1 MNKLIAIIIIALA
14 GNSWAQESFSLADA
28 KAYALEN
35 NLTISNAMNDVEN
48 TRQRYIE
55 IRGMGL
61 PQVDITGSFNNF
73 INLPIQIVDASF
85 INPNAAEGETIS
97 FRAGQEFSASGTLQ
111 ASQLV
116 FNGSYLVGLKAAD
129 YLQKFQ
135 ATASDISKED
145 VIFNVIQAYQL
156 ASVAKENLVF
166 TDSMVIITQ
175 ELIDKQANYLEL
187 GLMKQEEMDQL
198 NYSLQRIEMINNI
211 LGTLKEKYTENN
223 DTYDELFR
231 SYRTLVYSY
240 FQSLEV
246 VSRQIGG
253 VRVDLSHTYQKTL
266 SKPFESVDENTQKE
280 AMEIISKYG
289 FSNKVLLQSD
299 LFPYLQKQRRGFS
312 ISEDPQIHE
321 RILKYQMRILNHLLH
336 SNVLE
341 RMSNSSLYGN
351 EYEITEYMIDLRKS
365 IFESDMNGDVSSVRQ
380 YLQTSYVEKLLSII
394 DDKSQYDLI
403 SKSKVYYNLNWLRNN
418 LNVKSGNLNSRQHKD
433 YLVYLIDNQLTSN

>member
-1 MNKLIAIIIIALA
+1 MNKLIAIVIIALA

-35 NLTISNAMNDVEN
+35 NLTIRNAMNDVEN

-61 PQVDITGSFNNF
+61 PQIDITGSFNNF

-198 NYSLQRIEMINNI
+198 NYSLLMSKDAHMSAQLQYENSISLLKFSMGYPINNNLEMSDRAAQLLGKSSLSSRNESVTQNLTYSLLEKQVVLSELDVKNYRYVNLPSLNAFFQHTYNAYRNEFNFFANEQWFPQTVWGLQLNVPIFSGLTRKAKTSQARIRLMKSENDLAMMEETLKFQAQQATNNLIGATSKHKLQEENIALALSIYEKAITKEKIGNGNSIIVTQKYNQLIMAQAQYTGSLIELFNAQLALDKIYNNI
-211 LGTLKEKYTENN
+211 LPT
-223 DTYDELFR
+223 
-231 SYRTLVYSY
+231 
-240 FQSLEV
+240 
-246 VSRQIGG
+246 
-253 VRVDLSHTYQKTL
+253 
-266 SKPFESVDENTQKE
+266 
-280 AMEIISKYG
+280 
-289 FSNKVLLQSD
+289 NK
-299 LFPYLQKQRRGFS
+299 
-312 ISEDPQIHE
+312 
-321 RILKYQMRILNHLLH
+321 
-336 SNVLE
+336 
-341 RMSNSSLYGN
+341 
-351 EYEITEYMIDLRKS
+351 
-365 IFESDMNGDVSSVRQ
+365 
-380 YLQTSYVEKLLSII
+380 
-394 DDKSQYDLI
+394 
-403 SKSKVYYNLNWLRNN
+403 
-418 LNVKSGNLNSRQHKD
+418 
-433 YLVYLIDNQLTSN
+433 